1 MNNQQK
7 SYLFAGL
14 TILCWVTVPTAFK
27 IALRYQDNF
36 QLLLVSAFVSTLIF
50 GGVLVA
56 RGQLKSI
63 FTLTAKEYLFSAILG
78 FLNPFAYYLILFK
91 AYSIL
96 PGQVAQPL
104 NMIWPIVLVLIS
116 IPLLKQKISIRS
128 IFAMLIS
135 FSGVFFISSQG
146 GKGNFSPEQIP
157 GVFLALGSSVL
168 WAFFWI
174 LNVRDK
180 RDEVLKLFLNFFFGF
195 IFLLIAMPVMNKSLP
210 SLPEAWLSGVYVGIF
225 EMGLAFIFW
234 MKALQLTDSTD
245 KISNLIY
252 ISPFLSLFLIHY
264 IAGEKI
270 YLTTPIGL
278 VLVVSGILFQKI
290 TSKG

>member
-1 MNNQQK
+1 MDNQQK
-7 SYLFAGL
+7 SYFFAGL

-36 QLLLVSAFVSTLIF
+36 QLLLTASFVSTLIF
-50 GGVLVA
+50 AIILTVSGKWRIIL
-56 RGQLKSI
+56 
-63 FTLTAKEYLFSAILG
+63 TLEPKEYLYSALLG
-78 FLNPFAYYLILFK
+78 MLNPFAYYLILFK

-104 NMIWPIVLVLIS
+104 NMIWPIVLVIIS
-116 IPLLKQKISIRS
+116 IPLLRQKIQFRS
-128 IFAMLIS
+128 FIALFIS

-146 GKGNFSPEQIP
+146 GRGNFRPEQVP
-157 GVFLALGSSVL
+157 GVFLALGSSVI

-174 LNVRDK
+174 LNVKDK
-180 RDEVLKLFLNFFFGF
+180 KDEVIKLFLNFFSGF
-195 IFLLIAMPVMNKSLP
+195 LMLLAATIIMKVPLPKS
-210 SLPEAWLSGVYVGIF
+210 PEALLSGVYVGIF
-225 EMGLAFIFW
+225 EMGIAFVFW
-234 MKALQLTDSTD
+234 MKALQLTGSTD

-252 ISPFLSLFLIHY
+252 ISPFLSLFFIHY

-278 VLVVSGILFQKI
+278 ALVVAGILFQKI
-290 TSKG
+290 NVKS

>member
-14 TILCWVTVPTAFK
+14 TILCWVTVSTAFK

-36 QLLLVSAFVSTLIF
+36 QLLLTSAFVSVLIF
-50 GGVLVA
+50 AGVLIATGKWKCIFRLSA
-56 RGQLKSI
+56 R
-63 FTLTAKEYLFSAILG
+63 EYLASAFLG
-78 FLNPFAYYLILFK
+78 FLNPFAYYLVLFK

-116 IPLLKQKISIRS
+116 IPLLKQKISVRS
-128 IFAMLIS
+128 IIAMFIS

-157 GVFLALGSSVL
+157 GVLLALGSSVL

-180 RDEVLKLFLNFFFGF
+180 RDEILKLFLNFFFGF
-195 IFLLIAMPVMNKSLP
+195 IYLLISMAIMNKKLP
-210 SLPEAWLSGVYVGIF
+210 SMPEAWLSGVYVGIF
-225 EMGLAFIFW
+225 EMGIAFIFW
-234 MKALQLTDSTD
+234 MKALQLTESTD

-278 VLVVSGILFQKI
+278 VLVVTGIIFQKI
-290 TSKG
+290 KPAT